1 MRILILGNLANDG
14 YSVAKGLWSMNAD
27 ADLAVNISDFGMALP
42 EWEDGDISNSVDP
55 YNVKVGDLE
64 KIVSDRIIYFD
75 FQNKISRKKHL
86 MTKVKARIDL
96 IKLMR
101 NYDVLEVHVP
111 YAMYSQFSRIPY
123 VAYDAG
129 WIRHLPFEKGIRAML
144 GRRGYRKAKSII
156 MTNPD
161 TYQIFDNLS
170 YLDPQKI
177 HFSPFAIDPAKYT
190 PSRDHN
196 LRSKYASQDQ
206 ILLFS
211 PARQTWKEK
220 GNNKMIT
227 AFARFVKIF
236 PNSKLIMVAWSVDEA
251 RSKE

>member
-1 MRILILGNLANDG
+1 
-14 YSVAKGLWSMNAD
+14 
-27 ADLAVNISDFGMALP
+27 
-42 EWEDGDISNSVDP
+42 
-55 YNVKVGDLE
+55 
-64 KIVSDRIIYFD
+64 
-75 FQNKISRKKHL
+75 
-86 MTKVKARIDL
+86 
-96 IKLMR
+96 
-101 NYDVLEVHVP
+101 
-111 YAMYSQFSRIPY
+111 
-123 VAYDAG
+123 
-129 WIRHLPFEKGIRAML
+129 ML

-190 PSRDHN
+190 PSRDDN

-251 RSKE
+251 RSKEASRLAQHITERCLDTPSSKESVNKIL